1 MMVPC
6 SIYRGG
12 TSKAV
17 IFNEKDLPKNKNI
30 WEDFLLDVMGS
41 PDKRQIDGLGGANSL
56 TSKVAIIKKSE
67 REDYDIDYTFAQV
80 SIDKKLVDF
89 NNNCG
94 NISSAV
100 GPYAVDNDLIET
112 IEGLNSI
119 KIYNTNTEKKIV
131 SKVIVKNGKTVYSG
145 NESIPGVP
153 GKASPVKL
161 KFYSPQGAV
170 TGKVLPTGNPTDLIN
185 YKGEKIPISIVDS
198 ANPLVFV
205 KASDLNLKGTEMP
218 EEFTESKLEEFEE
231 IRGIAAEMLGF
242 CKKEESSIK
251 SPAIPKFTI
260 VSEAYDKA
268 HITVRMMSMQ
278 KPHKALAITGAVCI
292 TTAALIENTLVNK
305 IVKLNDNK
313 LIMNSPSGLIQTEF
327 EVYEGG
333 EIKNVE
339 VLRTAR
345 LIMEGKVNT
354 KEEY

>member
-1 MMVPC
+1 MIVPC

-17 IFNEKDLPKNKNI
+17 IFNETDLPEKKEI
-30 WEDFLLDVMGS
+30 WEDFILDVMGS

-56 TSKVAIIKKSE
+56 TSKVAIIKKSK
-67 REDYDIDYTFAQV
+67 REGYDVDYTFVQV
-80 SIDKKLVDF
+80 SIDKKLADF

-100 GPYAVDNDLIET
+100 GPYAVDSNLINT
-112 IEGLNSI
+112 VEGLNSI
-119 KIYNTNTEKKIV
+119 KIYNTNTEKMIV
-131 SKVIVKNGKTVYSG
+131 SKVLVKNGKTIYAG

-153 GKASPVKL
+153 GKAAPVKL

-170 TGKVLPTGNPTDLIN
+170 TGKVLPTENPTDIIN
-185 YKGEKIPISIVDS
+185 YKGKTIPISIVDS

-205 KASDLNLKGTEMP
+205 KASDLDLIGTEMP
-218 EEFTESKLEEFEE
+218 EEFTESKLKEIEE

-260 VSEAYDKA
+260 VSEPKDKSD
-268 HITVRMMSMQ
+268 ITVRMMSMQ

-292 TTAALIENTLVNK
+292 TTAALIKDTLVNS
-305 IVKLNDNK
+305 IVKTNDNQI
-313 LIMNSPSGLIQTEF
+313 IMNSPSGLIQTEY
-327 EVYEGG
+327 EVEEGK
-333 EIKNVE
+333 IKNVE

-345 LIMEGKVNT
+345 LIMEGKVHT
-354 KEEY
+354 KREY